1 MRTATAQIYTNGN
14 TEEAE
19 SVLFE
24 YEFIV
29 IKGIVYINYVQL
41 KLKLFGKA
49 DFLQEDI
56 ELAVAEDLGKRN
68 PSIVRLDCEVQEV
81 KGLEYKVA

>member
-14 TEEAE
+14 TEEPE

-29 IKGIVYINYVQL
+29 IKGIIYVNFVQL
-41 KLKLFGKA
+41 KLKLFGKPNY
-49 DFLQEDI
+49 LKEDI
-56 ELAVAEDLGKRN
+56 EHSVAEDLSRD
-68 PSIVRLDCEVQEV
+68 PRLVRLDCEVQEV

>member
-29 IKGIVYINYVQL
+29 IKGIIYINYVQL
-41 KLKLFGKA
+41 KLKLFGTPN
-49 DFLQEDI
+49 FLQEDI
-56 ELAVAEDLGKRN
+56 ELAVSENLSRH
-68 PSIVRLDCEVQEV
+68 PELVRLDCEVQEV